1 MMTIETEPTTNA
13 GELLTFFKAL
23 ADPNRLRIVG
33 LLAQESRTVED
44 LAAALDL
51 SNGTTSHHLTRLA
64 SAGLVEARPDGHYRY
79 YSLRD
84 DHLNSLAGRL
94 LGKDALPG
102 LAADVDLDAFDRKVL
117 ATFLGADGR
126 ITAFPV
132 QQKKYLVLLRHV
144 VGALEPGVRYTERA
158 LNEILKRFNDDTA
171 TLRRTLVEFGFMERE
186 GGGGEYWLS
195 ARQPQPR

>member
-1 MMTIETEPTTNA
+1 MMTTETAPTNDVS
-13 GELLTFFKAL
+13 ELLDFFKAL

-33 LLAQESRTVED
+33 LLAQQSRTVED
-44 LAAALDL
+44 LAAALEL
-51 SNGTTSHHLTRLA
+51 SNGTTSHHLNRLA
-64 SAGLVEARPDGHYRY
+64 TAGLVEARPQGHYRF

-84 DHLNSLAGRL
+84 DHLSALAGRL
-94 LGKDALPG
+94 LGKDALPR
-102 LAADVDLDAFDRKVL
+102 LAADVDLDAFDRKVI
-117 ATFLGADGR
+117 ATFVGADGR

-132 QQKKYLVLLRHV
+132 QQKKLLVLLRHV
-144 VGALEPGVRYTERA
+144 AGALEPGIRYSERA

-171 TLRRTLVEFGFMERE
+171 TLRRSLVEFGFMERQ